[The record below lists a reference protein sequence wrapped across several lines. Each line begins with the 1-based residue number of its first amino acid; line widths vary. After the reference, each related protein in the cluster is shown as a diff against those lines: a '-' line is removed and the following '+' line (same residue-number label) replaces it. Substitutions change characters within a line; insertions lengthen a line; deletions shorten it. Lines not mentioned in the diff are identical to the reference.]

1 MTEDIKNLYKKF
13 CFIKDMGFIKSKRKG
28 STGVGY
34 TFEELIN
41 KPEESFP
48 IPDFNSIEIKTCR
61 YQSRQAIHL
70 FTATPDGDFLFPI
83 KRIIDI
89 LGYPDKDIKTSKVF
103 NFSFNGK
110 SYSNIGYHKRGKI
123 VVNWKDEKIDF
134 IALDLVNNNL
144 NVDVS
149 WSFDLL
155 QEKLNMKLKYLAI
168 IDTDSKFINGEEY
181 FHYCNIRFYKLKD
194 FDTFISLIEK
204 GYINVCFNIG
214 VFKYGPKMGQIHD
227 HGVGFTLSKKYIKML
242 YDEIKV

>member
-155 QEKLNMKLKYLAI
+155 QEKLNTFRGGQGEELIIRGWKFLDDDNHSSWEEAKNCFLEYEKEFGNDNLDVIFGKLK
-168 IDTDSKFINGEEY
+168 
-181 FHYCNIRFYKLKD
+181 
-194 FDTFISLIEK
+194 SLEQIEL
-204 GYINVCFNIG
+204 GN
-214 VFKYGPKMGQIHD
+214 
-227 HGVGFTLSKKYIKML
+227 
-242 YDEIKV
+242 